1 MTTET
6 PKSWDRTSRVDQA
19 AMRDLLV
26 PLVAASR
33 SRDFA
38 DTATAKVQ
46 VLAYMQALEDVPRE
60 LVAQAVAARV
70 RAGVT
75 WMPKPGELKADCAR
89 LRAEARSE
97 AWQRVMASCAH
108 PRQWVENAER
118 RMERCP
124 CWHRGQAAMAAIGA
138 PVQAP
143 LLLEGREAEV
153 SA

>member
-6 PKSWDRTSRVDQA
+6 PKSWDRTNRADQA
-19 AMRDLLV
+19 AMRDLLL

-38 DTATAKVQ
+38 DTGTAKVQ
-46 VLAYMQALEDVPRE
+46 VLAFLQALEDVPRE

-75 WMPKPGELKADCAR
+75 WMPKPGELKADCAK
-89 LRAEARSE
+89 LRTEAR
-97 AWQRVMASCAH
+97 AAAFKKAVAGCAH
-108 PRQWVENAER
+108 AGYWAENAQGQVD
-118 RMERCP
+118 RCA
-124 CWHRGQAAMAAIGA
+124 CWTRGQAAMAAIGA

-143 LLLEGREAEV
+143 LLLEGEV
-153 SA
+153 PV